1 MYLKCNYGLKVV
13 NTKKL
18 FFLFLILINDDFFVN
33 RLKIAQKEFKQENI
47 DLKSSILFLWLL
59 QKH

>member
-1 MYLKCNYGLKVV
+1 MV

-47 DLKSSILFLWLL
+47 DLKSSILFL
-59 QKH
+59 